1 MSPSYRVLVVDDSA
15 HMRILL
21 TKSLKLLGF
30 EQIESAE
37 NGRVGVEKFMSF
49 KPHIVF
55 LDGIMPEMD
64 GLTALQEMKRQNAEA
79 IVVIT
84 SSLSERDKVA
94 MFKESGAEL
103 YLLKPFDLAKFGEVA
118 QRAVGILEQRQGKA

>member
-1 MSPSYRVLVVDDSA
+1 MSLSYRVLVVDDSA

-21 TKSLKLLGF
+21 VKCLKLLGF
-30 EQIESAE
+30 EEVESAE
-37 NGRVGVEKFMSF
+37 NGRVGVEKFVSF
-49 KPHIVF
+49 QPHIVF

-64 GLTALQEMKRQNAEA
+64 GLTALREMKRQNSES

-94 MFKESGAEL
+94 QFKESGADL
-103 YLLKPFDLAKFGEVA
+103 YLLKPFDQAKFSEVA
-118 QRAVGILEQRQGKA
+118 QRAVGVIEQRQGKA